1 MQSAPSI
8 QQNQNHANQR
18 VMFSQAPPST
28 LAGIL
33 TNPPMTQ
40 TQKRQNV
47 APVVTNDA
55 NSRQMSE
62 RRLPNIAPKPA
73 SVLMPGPQ
81 ASRTAPAL
89 SSPALP
95 VSSSN
100 AMYNNISRADPNP
113 MGNLLHITNNSFQS
127 EARSNSLCLK

>member
-18 VMFSQAPPST
+18 VMFSQAPPSST

-40 TQKRQNV
+40 IQKRQNV
-47 APVVTNDA
+47 APVVTNET
-55 NSRQMSE
+55 NSRQMAE

-73 SVLMPGPQ
+73 SAMMPGPQ
-81 ASRTAPAL
+81 ASRTAPAF
-89 SSPALP
+89 SNPSLP

-100 AMYNNISRADPNP
+100 AMYNNISRASDPNP
-113 MGNLLHITNNSFQS
+113 MGNLFLQMINFVH
-127 EARSNSLCLK
+127 